1 MSNPTRRMAQ
11 RFILTMLA
19 LMVTLPVVAHEIK
32 PSVVE
37 IIFLKEGRF
46 TIEADVNAEAMLAD
60 IGPGYTDTNDSP
72 NAGEYDALRSLSVA
86 NLAARFT
93 AGFGMVLSGF
103 DLTFDG
109 QRVSPELVKV
119 TPRPTEDLEL
129 TRVSDIVLEGNIPP
143 GAVQFTWSYPRAYGA
158 IALKMKREGDAE
170 FRTRYLT
177 DAAGTES
184 IPLDGLVQPRS
195 SIEVLIDYIYIGFI
209 HIVPKGLDHILFV
222 LGLFLLSR
230 SMRPLLV
237 QVTTFTV
244 AHSIT
249 LALSLYGIVQ
259 LPSDIVEPLIALS
272 IAYVAIENI
281 FMKNL
286 SPWRPFVVF
295 GFGLLHGLG
304 FAGVLTELGLPRGE
318 FVEALIGFNVGVEVG
333 QLAVILAA
341 FLVVGL
347 WGMSEKAYR
356 RAVVIP
362 ASLVIA
368 VVGLYW
374 TVERFGVV

>member
-1 MSNPTRRMAQ
+1 MSCLTPRMVRQFMFA
-11 RFILTMLA
+11 LLA
-19 LMVTLPVVAHEIK
+19 LVISLPAASHEIK
-32 PSVVE
+32 PSIIE
-37 IIFLKEGRF
+37 IVFQKDGRF
-46 TIEADVNAEAMLAD
+46 VVRAEVNAEAMLAD

-72 NAGEYDALRSLSVA
+72 RAAEYDALRALA
-86 NLAARFT
+86 PDHLAARFRD
-93 AGFGMVLSGF
+93 GFDGVAAGF
-103 DLTFDG
+103 DLLFDG
-109 QRVSPELVKV
+109 QRVAPQLVSIE
-119 TPRPTEDLEL
+119 PRPTPDVQL
-129 TRVSDIVLEGNIPP
+129 TRVSDLRMDGPIPP
-143 GAVQFTWSYPRAYGA
+143 GAGAFTWSYPRAYGS

-170 FRTRYLT
+170 FRTKWLPSASDT
-177 DAAGTES
+177 DS
-184 IPLDGLVQPRS
+184 IPLEGLVPERS
-195 SIEVLIDYIYIGFI
+195 AVEVLVDYVHVGFI

-230 SMRPLLV
+230 DMRPLLI

-249 LALSLYGIVQ
+249 LALSLYGVLD
-259 LPSDIVEPLIALS
+259 LPPSIVEPLIALS
-272 IAYVAIENI
+272 IAYVAVEDI
-281 FMKNL
+281 FLNRL

-295 GFGLLHGLG
+295 AFGLLHGLG

-318 FVEALIGFNVGVEVG
+318 FVEALIGFNVGVEGG

-341 FLVVGL
+341 YLAVGL
-347 WGMSEKAYR
+347 WGLPEKTYR

-374 TVERFGVV
+374 TVERVGVI

>member
-1 MSNPTRRMAQ
+1 MSNPTRWFAQ
-11 RFILTMLA
+11 RFILAVLA
-19 LMVTLPVVAHEIK
+19 LMITLPAVAHEIK

-37 IIFLKEGRF
+37 IIFGKDGRF
-46 TIEADVNAEAMLAD
+46 VIEADVNAEAMLAD

-72 NAGEYDALRSLSVA
+72 NAAKYDSFRALTEQ
-86 NLAARFT
+86 NLAARFS
-93 AGFGMVLSGF
+93 SGF
-103 DLTFDG
+103 DEVATGFDLRFDG
-109 QRVSPELVKV
+109 QLLVPELVEIN
-119 TPRPTEDLEL
+119 PRPTEDLQL
-129 TRVSDIVLEGNIPP
+129 TRVSDIRLEGNIPP
-143 GAVQFTWSYPRAYGA
+143 GAQLFTWSYPRAYGS

-170 FRTRYLT
+170 FRTKWLPTAT
-177 DAAGTES
+177 DTDS
-184 IPLDGLVQPRS
+184 IPLEGLVPARS
-195 SIEVLIDYIYIGFI
+195 SVEVVIDYIYIGFI

-230 SMRPLLV
+230 NMRPLLI

-249 LALSLYGIVQ
+249 LALSLYGIVD
-259 LPSDIVEPLIALS
+259 LPPSIVEPLIALS
-272 IAYVAIENI
+272 IAFIAIENI
-281 FMKNL
+281 FMRNL

-304 FAGVLTELGLPRGE
+304 FAGVLTDLGLPRGE

-341 FLVVGL
+341 FLAVGL
-347 WGMSEKAYR
+347 WGISEKAYR
-356 RAVVIP
+356 RVVVIP

-368 VVGLYW
+368 VIGLYW
-374 TVERFGVV
+374 TVERFGVI